1 METNKSNNR
10 QPLSKCE
17 PPAGNIAEV
26 EAAWLAALANTYF
39 DEFIKYGILTAN
51 LENKTVSYTEKG
63 QQMIAELE
71 TVGGPKADTISMSV
85 ILGKYFGLLKVTE
98 GEITGFNLTEEGES
112 YVESLMSSK
121 DIETFSNDI

>member
-39 DEFIKYGILTAN
+39 DEFIK
-51 LENKTVSYTEKG
+51 
-63 QQMIAELE
+63 
-71 TVGGPKADTISMSV
+71 
-85 ILGKYFGLLKVTE
+85 
-98 GEITGFNLTEEGES
+98 
-112 YVESLMSSK
+112 
-121 DIETFSNDI
+121 

>member
-39 DEFIKYGILTAN
+39 DEFINMVYLLPTWKIKQYLIPKRD
-51 LENKTVSYTEKG
+51 NK
-63 QQMIAELE
+63 
-71 TVGGPKADTISMSV
+71 
-85 ILGKYFGLLKVTE
+85 
-98 GEITGFNLTEEGES
+98 
-112 YVESLMSSK
+112 
-121 DIETFSNDI
+121 